1 MLTEL
6 IASITARFSG
16 GRAHPLTHTWSTT
29 RWIEQNARLDADE
42 RMQELLAQINAFN
55 ASPKINA
62 ASLSAFLVLDV
73 CAHRCIREL
82 TETYL
87 AGNRAANKAVLKKLD
102 DAARWIGATYEL
114 FYRAHKAGK
123 PAIRKDS
130 QLAQVLLG
138 MFRYWNL
145 QNRVRLFRYDNPVPA
160 LWQVTSNLF
169 RYATA
174 AGVHRLA
181 VHAPHRD
188 GKQATIEGE
197 YANLLLLARLSSGSF
212 TAQEIE
218 HASVLLNEC
227 SDRLRLRAD
236 EPAHAT
242 FALDPDSLV
251 GLVSAHGVK
260 VTDRTLFLDPDPLFA
275 HIKKRLADIAADDA
289 GDALARKVRIAWLER
304 LATHWAPDR
313 KVVPRRAER
322 QPADIP
328 VALVPGLHNIHREL
342 LAEMENAG
350 EFWDTLIRSGRWR
363 IVEASPLDCRIQFEN
378 ESADQF
384 PVGALI
390 SMRREGAA
398 DWQIGVV
405 RRVKRFEGNRIE
417 LGVEMI
423 AREVKAIRLWPDNI
437 RDQIPRN
444 GTQSPDSAA
453 LVALYLPSTGA
464 IPPAPSRTLIL
475 RHSDYKA
482 GLSVLH
488 ISGDSRLSLQLGAAI
503 EIGRGWVW
511 SPFAVEGKSARVGDP
526 VADTTTQGM
535 TARLPVG
542 SGEAGRNR

>member
-1 MLTEL
+1 MLTDL
-6 IASITARFSG
+6 VASVTARLSG
-16 GRAHPLTHTWSTT
+16 DRAHPLTHTWSAT
-29 RWIEQNARLDADE
+29 RWVQQHARLEADE
-42 RMQELLAQINAFN
+42 RMQELLAQINSFN
-55 ASPKINA
+55 ASPKINS
-62 ASLSAFLVLDV
+62 ASLAAFLVLDV
-73 CAHRCIREL
+73 SAHRCIREL

-87 AGNRAANKAVLKKLD
+87 AGNRTANKAVLKKLD

-114 FYRAHKAGK
+114 FYRAHRNGK
-123 PAIRKDS
+123 PAIRKDG

-145 QNRVRLFRYDNPVPA
+145 QNRVRLFRYDEPVSA

-174 AGVHRLA
+174 AGVLRLP
-181 VHAPHRD
+181 VYAPHRS
-188 GKQATIEGE
+188 GMPATIEGE
-197 YANLLLLARLSSGSF
+197 YANLLLLARLASGSF

-218 HASVLLNEC
+218 HASVLLDEC
-227 SDRLRLRAD
+227 SDKLHLRAD

-242 FALDPDSLV
+242 FALDSDTLV

-260 VTDRTLFLDPDPLFA
+260 VTDRTLFLDPEPLFA
-275 HIKKRLADIAADDA
+275 HIKRRLADIAADDA
-289 GDALARKVRIAWLER
+289 GDALSRKIRMAWLER
-304 LATHWAPDR
+304 LAAHWSPDR
-313 KVVPRRAER
+313 KVVSRRAER
-322 QPADIP
+322 QPADVH

-390 SMRREGAA
+390 SMRKEGAA

-423 AREVKAIRLWPDNI
+423 AREVKAIRLWPDTI
-437 RDQIPRN
+437 RDPVPPSGAQA
-444 GTQSPDSAA
+444 PDSAA
-453 LVALYLPSTGA
+453 LVTLYLPSTGA
-464 IPPAPSRTLIL
+464 IPPAPSRSLIL
-475 RHSDYKA
+475 RQSDYRP
-482 GLSVLH
+482 GLLVYH
-488 ISGDSRLSLQLGAAI
+488 ISGDSRIWLQLGEAI

-511 SPFAVEGKSARVGDP
+511 SPFTVESRTPKRPG
-526 VADTTTQGM
+526 DTTLDSIQGM
-535 TARLPVG
+535 TTRLHPR
-542 SGEAGRNR
+542 GESQ

>member
-6 IASITARFSG
+6 IANVTARLSG
-16 GRAHPLTHTWSTT
+16 GRVHPLTHSWSAA
-29 RWIEQNARLDADE
+29 RWIQQNSRLDADE
-42 RMQELLAQINAFN
+42 RMQELLALINAFN
-55 ASPKINA
+55 ASPKINS
-62 ASLSAFLVLDV
+62 ASLSAFLKLDV
-73 CAHRCIREL
+73 TAHRCIREL

-87 AGNRAANKAVLKKLD
+87 AGNRTANKAVLKKLD

-114 FYRAHKAGK
+114 FYRAHKSGK
-123 PAIRKDS
+123 PAIGKDG
-130 QLAQVLLG
+130 QLGQVLLG

-145 QNRVRLFRYDNPVPA
+145 QNRVRLFRYDEPVPA
-160 LWQVTSNLF
+160 LWQLTGNLF

-174 AGVHRLA
+174 VGVHRLP
-181 VHAPHRD
+181 VYAPHRE
-188 GKQATIEGE
+188 GKLATVEGE
-197 YANLLLLARLSSGSF
+197 YANLLLLARLASGSF

-227 SDRLRLRAD
+227 SDKLRLRAD

-242 FALDPDSLV
+242 FALDPDSMV

-260 VTDRTLFLDPDPLFA
+260 LTDRTLFLDPEPLFA

-289 GDALARKVRIAWLER
+289 GDALSRKVRMAWLER
-304 LATHWAPDR
+304 LASHWAPDR
-313 KVVPRRAER
+313 KVVARRAER
-322 QPADIP
+322 QPADLP

-363 IVEASPLDCRIQFEN
+363 IVESSALDCRIQFEN

-390 SMRREGAA
+390 SMRKEGAP
-398 DWQIGVV
+398 DWQVGVV

-417 LGVEMI
+417 LGVESI
-423 AREVKAIRLWPDNI
+423 AREVKAIRLWPDNF

-444 GTQSPDSAA
+444 GMQASDSNAM
-453 LVALYLPSTGA
+453 VALYLPSTGA
-464 IPPAPSRTLIL
+464 IPPAPARALIL
-475 RHSDYKA
+475 RHSDYKS
-482 GLSVLH
+482 GLSVHH
-488 ISGDSRLSLQLGAAI
+488 IAGDSRITLRLGDAI

-511 SPFAVEGKSARVGDP
+511 TPFAVESKAPQAAAAATSEPG
-526 VADTTTQGM
+526 QGM
-535 TARLPVG
+535 TTRLPVR
-542 SGEAGRNR
+542 SK